1 MSEIE
6 RRAGTHMNRRM
17 AMGALV
23 AGAGALVFG
32 PAGTAQAEEES
43 TAGRWISWDDGWEYP
58 IVGIDESGQWVV
70 AFDEGEHLVDP
81 SGWISD
87 DATWYA
93 ISAVGE
99 DGIWYVANDGY
110 EYLIDGFDSSIEF
123 VV

>member
-6 RRAGTHMNRRM
+6 RRAGTNMNRRM

-23 AGAGALVFG
+23 AGAGALLCG
-32 PAGTAQAEEES
+32 PAWTAQAEEES
-43 TAGRWISWDDGWEYP
+43 TAGCWISWEDGWEYP
-58 IVGIDESGQWVV
+58 IVGSDESGQWVV

-99 DGIWYVANDGY
+99 DGIWYVADDGY
-110 EYLIDGFDSSIEF
+110 EYLIDGFDSSLEF